1 LEIENHV
8 GDFVQV
14 QSNDQFG
21 VIGEMSFR
29 NEYDGHTID
38 RMHDWTERIMGRR
51 PNLIASDRGYRG
63 RKQSDTTKIMIPDVP
78 KQETEEAQAIPQ
90 TGRHRAYNRTPQG
103 GPSSLP

>member
-1 LEIENHV
+1 MH
-8 GDFVQV
+8 V
-14 QSNDQFG
+14 QSYDQFG
-21 VIGEMSFR
+21 VIGELSFR

-38 RMHDWTERIMGRR
+38 RMLDRTDRIMGRR

-90 TGRHRAYNRTPQG
+90 TGRRHRAYNRTPQG